1 MVEARRACAHH
12 QRRAPQALA
21 LCVGLA
27 LLAGCGG
34 DQPSAANTNNTN
46 TAAATP
52 PTVAVETGG
61 MALGGAAPGGVAAAG
76 AAVTESA
83 TAAGEAAAS
92 DAGAGSA
99 GGADPSA
106 EAAAPGAAP
115 GADGASADT
124 AAQEAAAM
132 QALPVLQAGAPITVT
147 SATAVYAEP
156 AAAALRYAVY
166 PGDTAFTVVEPGGDF
181 AAYPVEAEGVRWYRV
196 RAPDGLVGW
205 LVASL
210 PAE

>member
-1 MVEARRACAHH
+1 MVEARRVCAHLP
-12 QRRAPQALA
+12 RFAPQALA

-27 LLAGCGG
+27 LLAGCG
-34 DQPSAANTNNTN
+34 DQPPAANTNNTN
-46 TAAATP
+46 PAAATP

-61 MALGGAAPGGVAAAG
+61 MALGGAATAEAATAEAATAG
-76 AAVTESA
+76 A
-83 TAAGEAAAS
+83 AAAS
-92 DAGAGSA
+92 DAGASSA
-99 GGADPSA
+99 GSADPSA
-106 EAAAPGAAP
+106 EAATPAAAP
-115 GADGASADT
+115 GTDGASADA

-132 QALPVLQAGAPITVT
+132 QALPVLQAGASITVT
-147 SATAVYAEP
+147 STAAVYAEP